1 MQKIALVVDDSRVA
15 RMTLSKLLASH
26 GFDVME
32 IGSGEEALAYLQSDN
47 KRPDIIFMDVMMGGM
62 DGLTTT
68 QKIKQNGEFNSLP
81 IVICTGNDTEADKS
95 KALSTGAIAVL
106 SKPPEFDALAAIL
119 STLETDEPVVIQQV
133 PKVSAIDETALV
145 ANVISI
151 IEQDLLPRL
160 QQDVREMAE
169 DISHQIAADTAE
181 KMVTDQVKLV
191 VDNML
196 PAIKEQ
202 LMEQTTQ
209 ATEELA
215 QQISRRTAREAVAK
229 SAEQAVQRAIVDSDI
244 SSQVLESLSS
254 EGTSWLKHQEQQLQ
268 SQLSSQLEQ
277 TIASTIEQHL
287 MKVLAPLV
295 SPMVAEQ
302 VNKEL
307 TQQADFS
314 VLIVEQMGKRLSI
327 TNGIVGILCV
337 SVIGLAIKIM
347 L

>member
-1 MQKIALVVDDSRVA
+1 MQKTALVVDDSRVA

-32 IGSGEEALAYLQSDN
+32 IGSGEEALSYLQSDN
-47 KRPDIIFMDVMMGGM
+47 QRPDIIFMDVMMGGM

-68 QKIKQNGEFNSLP
+68 QKIKQDSAFNALP

-95 KALSTGAIAVL
+95 KALATGAIAVL
-106 SKPPEFDALAAIL
+106 SKPPEFDALASIL
-119 STLETDEPVVIQQV
+119 SKLDTDKPVVIQQV
-133 PKVSAIDETALV
+133 PEVSTIDETAIV
-145 ANVISI
+145 ANVVSI

-181 KMVTDQVKLV
+181 KMVADQVKLV

-202 LMEQTTQ
+202 LMEQTIQ

-215 QQISRRTAREAVAK
+215 QQVARRTAREAVAK
-229 SAEQAVQRAIVDSDI
+229 SAEQAVQRAIVDSDV
-244 SSQVLESLSS
+244 SSQVLQSLSS
-254 EGTSWLKHQEQQLQ
+254 EGKTWLRHQEQQLQ
-268 SQLSSQLEQ
+268 NQLSIQIEQ
-277 TIASTIEQHL
+277 TIASSIERHL
-287 MKVLAPLV
+287 ETALAPLV
-295 SPMVAEQ
+295 SPMVAGQ

-314 VLIVEQMGKRLSI
+314 VLIVEQMGKKLSI
-327 TNGIVGILCV
+327 INGIVAILGIT
-337 SVIGLAIKIM
+337 VIGLAIKGM
-347 L
+347 M

>member
-1 MQKIALVVDDSRVA
+1 MQKTALVVDDSRVA

-32 IGSGEEALAYLQSDN
+32 IGSGEEALSYLQSDN
-47 KRPDIIFMDVMMGGM
+47 RRPDIIFMDVMMGGM

-68 QKIKQNGEFNSLP
+68 QKIKQDGTFNALP

-95 KALSTGAIAVL
+95 KALATGAIAVL

-119 STLETDEPVVIQQV
+119 SKLDTDKPVVIQQV
-133 PKVSAIDETALV
+133 PAVDETALV
-145 ANVISI
+145 ANVVSI
-151 IEQDLLPRL
+151 IEQDLFPRL

-169 DISHQIAADTAE
+169 DISHQIATDTAE

-191 VDNML
+191 VENML
-196 PAIKEQ
+196 PAIKEN

-244 SSQVLESLSS
+244 SSQVLQSLSS
-254 EGTSWLKHQEQQLQ
+254 EGTTWLRHQEQQLQ

-277 TIASTIEQHL
+277 TITSTIEQHL
-287 MKVLAPLV
+287 MTALVPLV

-307 TQQADFS
+307 AQQADFS

-327 TNGIVGILCV
+327 TNGVVAILCI
-337 SVIGLAIKIM
+337 SVIGLVIKAVM
-347 L
+347 

>member
-15 RMTLSKLLASH
+15 RMTLTKLLVSH
-26 GFDVME
+26 GFEVIE

-47 KRPDIIFMDVMMGGM
+47 KRPDIVFMDVMMGGM

-68 QKIKQNGEFNSLP
+68 QKIKADGAFNTLP
-81 IVICTGNDTEADKS
+81 VVICTGNDTESDKS
-95 KALSTGAIAVL
+95 KALGTGAIAVL
-106 SKPPEFDALAAIL
+106 SKPPEFNALAEIL
-119 STLETDEPVVIQQV
+119 ANLETEEPVVIQQA
-133 PKVSAIDETALV
+133 PQVSAIDETALV
-145 ANVISI
+145 ANVVSI

-181 KMVTDQVKLV
+181 KMVADQVKLV

-202 LMEQTTQ
+202 LIEQTTQ

-244 SSQVLESLSS
+244 SSQVLQSLSS
-254 EGTSWLKHQEQQLQ
+254 QGTTWLKHQEQQLQ
-268 SQLSSQLEQ
+268 SPLSSKLEQ
-277 TIASTIEQHL
+277 TITSTIEQYL
-287 MKVLAPLV
+287 ITALAPLV

-307 TQQADFS
+307 KQQSDFS
-314 VLIVEQMGKRLSI
+314 VLIVEQMGKKLSV
-327 TNGIVGILCV
+327 TNGIMAVLCFT
-337 SVIGLAIKIM
+337 VIGLVVKVM
-347 L
+347 M

>member
-1 MQKIALVVDDSRVA
+1 MQKTALVVDDSRVA
-15 RMTLSKLLASH
+15 RMTLSKLLSSH
-26 GFDVME
+26 GFEVLE
-32 IGSGEEALAYLQSDN
+32 IGSGEEALTYLQSDN

-62 DGLTTT
+62 DGLTAT
-68 QKIKQNGEFNSLP
+68 QKIKQDGAFNTLP

-95 KALSTGAIAVL
+95 KALATGAIAVL
-106 SKPPEFDALAAIL
+106 SKPPEFDALASIL
-119 STLETDEPVVIQQV
+119 SKLVSDEPVVIQQI
-133 PKVSAIDETALV
+133 PEVSAIDETALV
-145 ANVISI
+145 ANVVSI
-151 IEQDLLPRL
+151 MEQDLLPRL

-181 KMVTDQVKLV
+181 KMVAAQVKLV

-215 QQISRRTAREAVAK
+215 QQIARRTAREAVAK

-244 SSQVLESLSS
+244 SNQVLQSLSS
-254 EGTSWLKHQEQQLQ
+254 EGTTWLKHQEQQLQ
-268 SQLSSQLEQ
+268 TQLKAELEQ
-277 TIASTIEQHL
+277 NITATIEQHL
-287 MKVLAPLV
+287 EAALAPLV
-295 SPMVAEQ
+295 SPMVAEN

-327 TNGIVGILCV
+327 VNGIVAILCIT
-337 SVIGLAIKIM
+337 VIGLVIKATM
-347 L
+347 